1 MDDRQLY
8 KDTFDQVRSSLV
20 INKEI
25 LQMKPKRTNI
35 GRTIAVL
42 AAVVCLLLAC
52 GATAVATNLFG
63 LRDLIIAPE
72 AEVGFDGNKETVE
85 LISLQGYAD
94 SPEAQAAG
102 EWQEFYAAYVPT
114 LNLDNSIFAP
124 GTAYINYS
132 VYDQTMADKLEE
144 IAEKY
149 HLTLYENMA
158 DLFDESALNE
168 AMGGPFLSGACTFFW
183 GYCFDDGTLQFRGLP
198 VPPEP
203 ERHLLRCRAEH
214 RTRGRLSAVAIRHPK
229 RRDRDAGPGE
239 TAVPDLHGPAGVLCV
254 R

>member
-1 MDDRQLY
+1 
-8 KDTFDQVRSSLV
+8 
-20 INKEI
+20 
-25 LQMKPKRTNI
+25 MKPKRTNI

-124 GTAYINYS
+124 GTAYNNYS

-168 AMGGPFLSGACTFFW
+168 AMGGPFLSGACTFLATAMPRLTEPLSAA
-183 GYCFDDGTLQFRGLP
+183 YACPASPSTLAASASVAASATSTAQSS
-198 VPPEP
+198 
-203 ERHLLRCRAEH
+203 RAEWCSH
-214 RTRGRLSAVAIRHPK
+214 L
-229 RRDRDAGPGE
+229 
-239 TAVPDLHGPAGVLCV
+239 GPAGP
-254 R
+254 RSKSPIQITPS